1 MVQYLLFWNVHCTK
15 YHDMTHK
22 WTDVATRLR
31 VVNVKGKHKVNQP
44 EKNLKN
50 QRFYERFIMKP

>member
-1 MVQYLLFWNVHCTK
+1 
-15 YHDMTHK
+15 MTHK

-50 QRFYERFIMKP
+50 QRFYDIS